1 MENNIIS
8 TDSSFDN
15 GDLITTNAGGLNV
28 ESSPLAM
35 PAGDSPDMLN
45 IQIRPAGTLYKRP
58 GTIIRGDVV
67 ESTSGSP
74 FGNGWVSVQIPNGH
88 TLLVGKFGRDL
99 VCYAVGKH
107 AKMGRSNLM
116 YPYVKIPNI
125 WTADTN
131 SIRPSICVTPDSIPR
146 VIIATGLNT
155 MVECFVY
162 SKTITVS
169 TPSTSVSV
177 TDKPFTETPDV
188 TLIDGGTSASTVMFI
203 PNYIKDEDDWVV
215 YRANSKSTVGNVVTF
230 SGGFRELNS
239 TGAYAALPAGEYTVA
254 RLGWLMWTESI
265 MLGSDRLTQPVVLVS
280 GTFSVKIP
288 TELVANSEEERRLDA
303 TNPFACFS
311 CSILNSDAPSWLVPK
326 ESLTDNTHFITSDV
340 GAYKA
345 VTNDRWQ
352 IGSTY
357 IIPKNSTIGAFYVH
371 RHYRNW
377 LANDSGLRHTD
388 MRCAYG
394 LYTGDEVNLN
404 LLTSYTNFTS
414 APYQPILTDWSTT
427 KNYSACTDTVFFNP
441 VTSVLSPIKYFSFQ
455 GSYPMGLPSGYGSLS
470 NFTSF
475 VAQGFIGTEIPPN
488 DDNKVKFKDGSKVPI
503 GGLYEFS
510 FGAEKDFGRIV
521 ASFQNRVV
529 VSGFSRYPSLV
540 VFSNTGYEYDWD
552 VGDNLLAGNRN
563 FQTWYS
569 DPELAYNPLQIQI
582 DTQSGEVITALL
594 PIENNLLVFTNRSV
608 SVVSA
613 SSQSGYISPTDYS
626 VSKIVDIGTFNQ
638 DTVLVTESGVI
649 FLSRSGL
656 NILVPS
662 EYSSS
667 RFKSVPLSDKVK
679 RIFDEMSTEVNS
691 NHWITVDQNQT
702 VYIGL
707 CTQGRFVAT
716 RLLIYDLRLNAWSE
730 YGAANGHWFSTHG
743 LCLSDGRLF
752 TDYISSTNL
761 LLGTPST
768 DYHLLVEFSK
778 FAKLDF
784 IISKTGSSLYTS
796 TAPIPVC
803 RGVLPF
809 SPVQN
814 FYQFNLKSVNSTNV
828 LRGIGVPDVLDRS
841 SLNPEVV
848 YPLDPRTGLYPI
860 YFNIDNVWVD
870 ITSYV
875 LSGTTIFVGG
885 VTNVNPASKVLI
897 GLGFPVWYKSSMF
910 TRAVMNGARQDDLS
924 KRYTHCILHFRNSDT
939 SKFTISDLN
948 TEANQAPFTIVDRYR
963 TVYEANLSVLFNSST
978 SAYTTYMV
986 YTEPLREV
994 SGEQNIR
1001 ITSGGDVRVTR
1012 EGNTRVTVPVSVA
1025 RVQSEPI
1032 SRIILPLLGTS
1043 NSAQVCVFSYGYHEF
1058 ELAGYQ
1064 LLARQ
1069 TGKRRKSWQDLY

>member
-1 MENNIIS
+1 MENNINNS
-8 TDSSFDN
+8 DSSYDN

-35 PAGDSPDMLN
+35 PPGDSPDMLN

-58 GTIIRGDVV
+58 GTIIRGDVMG
-67 ESTSGSP
+67 STSGSP
-74 FGNGWVSVQIPNGH
+74 YGNCWASVQIPNGH
-88 TLLVGKFGRDL
+88 TLLIGKFGRDL

-107 AKMGRSNLM
+107 TKMGRSNLI
-116 YPYVKIPNI
+116 YPHVKIPNI

-131 SIRPSICVTPDSIPR
+131 SNRPSICVTPDSIPR

-155 MVECFVY
+155 VVEGFVY

-177 TDKPFTETPDV
+177 TDKPFSEIPSL
-188 TLIDGGTSASTVMFI
+188 TLIDGGSASTVMFI
-203 PNYIKDEDDWVV
+203 PNYIEDEDDWVV
-215 YRANSKSTVGNVVTF
+215 YRANSMSTVGNVVTF

-239 TGAYAALPAGEYTVA
+239 TGAYAQLPAGKYTVV

-265 MLGSDRLTQPVVLVS
+265 MLGSDQLTQPVVLLS

-288 TELVANSEEERRLDA
+288 TELVRNAEEERRIDA
-303 TNPFACFS
+303 SANTFAGFS
-311 CSILNSDAPSWLVPK
+311 CSTFNSGSPSWLIPQTTLADAN
-326 ESLTDNTHFITSDV
+326 SFITSDV

-345 VTNDRWQ
+345 VGGDLWQ
-352 IGSTY
+352 VGSTY
-357 IIPKNSTIGAFYVH
+357 VVPKNASIGSFYIH

-377 LANDSGLRHTD
+377 LANDSGLGHINV
-388 MRCAYG
+388 RCVHG
-394 LYTGDEVNLN
+394 LYTGNEVNLN
-404 LLTSYTNFTS
+404 LLTTYVSVPG
-414 APYQPILTDWSTT
+414 APDQPLLANWASS
-427 KNYSACTDTVFFNP
+427 KNYTASVGAVYYNP
-441 VTSVLSPIKYFSFQ
+441 VKDETTPIRYFSFQ
-455 GSYPMGLPSGYGSLS
+455 GSYPMGLPAGYGSLS

-475 VAQGFIGTEIPPN
+475 VSQGFIGTEMSPSADISG
-488 DDNKVKFKDGSKVPI
+488 KVRFKDGSKVPV

-510 FGAEKDFGRIV
+510 FGEEKDFGRLV
-521 ASFQNRVV
+521 TSFQNRVV

-540 VFSNTGYEYDWD
+540 AFSNTGYEYDWD

-569 DPELAYNPLQIQI
+569 DPELAYNPIQIQI

-613 SSQSGYISPTDYS
+613 SNQSGYISPTDYS

-691 NHWITVDQNQT
+691 NHWVTVDQNQT
-702 VYIGL
+702 IYVGL

-716 RLLIYDLRLNAWSE
+716 RLLTYDLRLNAWSE
-730 YGAANGHWFSTHG
+730 YGAANGHWFSTNG
-743 LCLSDGRLF
+743 ICLPDGRLF

-761 LLGTPST
+761 LMGTPST

-784 IISKTGSSLYTS
+784 TISKTGSTLYSS

-809 SPVQN
+809 SPDQS
-814 FYQFNLKSVNSTNV
+814 FYQFNLKTVNSTNV
-828 LRGIGVPDVLDRS
+828 LRSINVPDVLDKS
-841 SLNPEVV
+841 SLEPAVS

-870 ITSYV
+870 ISSYT
-875 LSGTTIFVGG
+875 LSGTDMVVGG
-885 VTNVNPASKVLI
+885 VSNVNPASKVLI

-924 KRYTHCILHFRNSDT
+924 KRYTHCILHFINPDT
-939 SKFTISDLN
+939 SKFTVSDLN
-948 TEANQAPFTIVDRYR
+948 TEASQLPSTLVDNFRTI
-963 TVYEANLSVLFNSST
+963 YEANLSVLFNSST

-986 YTEPLREV
+986 YTEALVSGTREV
-994 SGEQNIR
+994 QGK
-1001 ITSGGDVRVTR
+1001 
-1012 EGNTRVTVPVSVA
+1012 PV
-1025 RVQSEPI
+1025 
-1032 SRIILPLLGTS
+1032 SRIIIPLLGTS

-1069 TGKRRKSWQDLY
+1069 TGRRRKSWQDLY